1 MKSPAIDTD
10 AVIGRIRHLMS
21 RSGMSQAAFAKRLGI
36 DPSNL
41 SKHLSGR
48 LAISDSLINRIVV
61 DLGVSKQWL
70 RDGIGLPY
78 DRSAVH
84 RSDHPDTDITLNPP
98 GVPGTPVYDIDVTAG
113 CAELSAML
121 TDDRVIGTVTLPRL
135 DSRSVIVNVSG
146 DSMEPVIR
154 HGDSIALRPLTDP
167 RVIYWGQ
174 IYVVVLDDYR
184 MVKYLRRHP
193 DPDKVILRSANS
205 SYDDIEV
212 SRSAIRALYLV
223 ETVLHPGL

>member
-1 MKSPAIDTD
+1 
-10 AVIGRIRHLMS
+10 MS
-21 RSGMSQAAFAKRLGI
+21 RTGMSQAALAKRLAI

-70 RDGIGLPY
+70 RDGVGLPF
-78 DRSAVH
+78 DRNTLH
-84 RSDHPDTDITLNPP
+84 RSDSAASGVTLNPP
-98 GVPGTPVYDIDVTAG
+98 GTPGIPVYDIDVTAG
-113 CAELSAML
+113 CSELSAMF
-121 TDDRVIGTVTLPRL
+121 TDDRVIGTVTIPRL
-135 DSRSVIVNVSG
+135 DSHSVIVRVSG
-146 DSMEPVIR
+146 DSMQPVIND
-154 HGDSIALRPLTDP
+154 GDSIALRRLSDP

-193 DPDKVILRSANS
+193 DPGKVILRSANP

-212 SRSAIRALYLV
+212 DRTDIRALYLV
-223 ETVLHPGL
+223 ESILNPSR